1 MEEKMRRL
9 NIGCGNCFHPDWE
22 NIDLRP
28 YSPHVK
34 HIDIRK
40 GLPYPR
46 ETFDAVYSSHLLEH
60 LSQDQARSLL
70 QEIKRVLKKDGII
83 RIVVPDLEAI
93 ARIYLE
99 KLDASI
105 NNIPGAEADYD
116 WMLMELLDQ
125 TTRTSR
131 GGEMLKFLLKKDL
144 NNKDFIRSRIGQE
157 AEQYWIAESQ
167 DPQERPG
174 RKKKNPIKT
183 LGKGLLKWLL
193 GKEAA
198 AAFEEVLLRNSG
210 EVHRWMYDRFFLKRL
225 LERSGFED
233 VRVCRADESRIYNFN
248 SYGLDIQDGKIRKPD
263 SLFMEGKKEED

>member
-1 MEEKMRRL
+1 MRRL
-9 NIGCGNCFHPDWE
+9 NIGCGNCFHPGWE

-28 YSPHVK
+28 CSPHVK
-34 HIDIRK
+34 RVDIRK
-40 GLPYPR
+40 GIPYPG
-46 ETFDAVYSSHLLEH
+46 ESFDAVYSSHLLEH
-60 LSQDQARSLL
+60 LSPDQTRSLL
-70 QEIKRVLKKDGII
+70 NEMKRVLKKEGII

-99 KLDASI
+99 KCEASI

-131 GGEMLKFLLKKDL
+131 GGEMLKFLVKKDL

-157 AEQYWIAESQ
+157 AEQYWKAESQ
-167 DPQERPG
+167 GPQERPG
-174 RKKKNPIKT
+174 MGKKNPIKT
-183 LGKGLLKWLL
+183 LVKNVVKWFL
-193 GKEAA
+193 GKEGA

-210 EVHRWMYDRFFLKRL
+210 EVHRWMYDRFSLKRL
-225 LERSGFED
+225 LESSGFKD